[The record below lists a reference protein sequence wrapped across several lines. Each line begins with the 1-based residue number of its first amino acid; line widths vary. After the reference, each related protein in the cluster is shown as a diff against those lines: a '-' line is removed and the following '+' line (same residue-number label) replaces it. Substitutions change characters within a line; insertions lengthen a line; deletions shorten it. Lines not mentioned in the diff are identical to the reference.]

1 MRPRQAVKRVLIG
14 GFLTQGLMSSEPV
27 LLEWLKALR
36 WHRLTT
42 EPLARW
48 PQLLTDETWN
58 RIYGRLE
65 SLARTLRGRPAASA
79 LASLIRDNPHK
90 GV

>member
-1 MRPRQAVKRVLIG
+1 MMPRQVVKRVLIG
-14 GFLTQGLMSSEPV
+14 GFLTQGLMSSEPL

-36 WHRLTT
+36 WHRLAT
-42 EPLARW
+42 EPLAGW

-65 SLARTLRGRPAASA
+65 SLARTLRGRPAASV
-79 LASLIRDNPHK
+79 LTRLIQDRS
-90 GV
+90 